1 MANHTPLIVV
11 FLGPPGAGKGTQ
23 AQLLVDRLNI
33 THVSTGGL
41 FRQAIEAGTSAG
53 VQVSEYVESG
63 RLVPD
68 DLVMQLVEGLVAGQR
83 GQGMCF
89 DGFPRTLSQAE
100 ALDEMLGRYSTRAHA
115 VLVLDLPADVAL
127 DRLVSRGRSDDDH
140 ATARY
145 RLDVYRTSTAPLI
158 RYYTKRGLV
167 HRVNG
172 DADIHTV
179 AGRIRDSLGVL
190 AA

>member
-1 MANHTPLIVV
+1 M

-41 FRQAIEAGTSAG
+41 FRQAIEAGTPAG
-53 VQVSEYVESG
+53 LQVSEYVESG

-68 DLVMQLVEGLVAGQR
+68 HLVMQLVESLVAGQR
-83 GQGMCF
+83 NQGICF
-89 DGFPRTLSQAE
+89 DGFPRTHAQAE
-100 ALDEMLGRYSTRAHA
+100 ALDEILARYATRVHA
-115 VLVLDLPADVAL
+115 VLVLDLPEDVAL
-127 DRLVSRGRSDDDH
+127 NRLLSRGRSDDDH

-145 RLDVYRTSTAPLI
+145 RLEVYRTATAPLI
-158 RYYTKRGLV
+158 RYYTQRGLV
-167 HRVNG
+167 HPVNG
-172 DADIHTV
+172 DADIHAV
-179 AGRIRDSLGVL
+179 ARRVIDALGAL